1 MRYIKMITYTLFLL
15 PHLLLATWNVA
26 ADGRSASTPSPY
38 SNNMDDTTT
47 LTDAGN
53 TSLTVY
59 IQGDMENNYDFVYI
73 TDSAGNTR
81 RFDGNINESYQAIGP
96 TITIRYTTDYSATR
110 AGVTVSLD
118 PAPPSLT
125 SNNPRDF
132 TKIVIAGQSSTN
144 LYGDLMVIGNQ
155 SLCWK
160 NGTSACQRPS
170 SSATNNALTQ
180 HHANLD
186 PVAVNAGYL
195 NSTSADLLLGPDD
208 RVVEAWL
215 FTMGRLRT
223 NDLTIR
229 ASAQDIKLKTPTSGG
244 YVDLRAD
251 NDKFN
256 WVANT
261 WSFDYGT
268 AINITEH
275 VTQGGRYW
283 VADLKASE
291 TSNQGSGWGIAVIV
305 EDTTS
310 QTRTLK
316 NISLYNGYIAVYNGS
331 GYDTS
336 VTSNISGFYT
346 PRSGTV
352 KSNLIVMAAESDRA
366 LIDSMS
372 ITKKDGTAV
381 DIIDSLNDANNIQ
394 NATISRNGLNVTSRN
409 PNYENT
415 LGIDID
421 EIDVSHIIDNSQ
433 TSTDI
438 TVTSGGDYLFLNMY
452 GFATELYI
460 PKFCYDYNIQKNGFS
475 LNVDEA
481 RDFTINGLGNIKA
494 HISIRSMEG
503 DFDLE
508 RSKLKFYLTPS
519 DKYAFTYATY
529 SPNTVNTL
537 IPAILTSQHTLTKP
551 EIAIGENANSTG
563 GTIGIYERYFA
574 QYNFDI
580 LRDETIQSHFTME
593 LNTSIDFGSGPVEF
607 ILSSENNT
615 FPRCDQNLTYNPVWG
630 MFNIERTDSGTYDPV
645 THPELRFPLYTQ
657 VSNKKFDVSIVSY
670 DANASPSYSR
680 ELNLPDNY
688 VVDVE
693 LIDSSPY
700 NDDNSFFKCQN
711 TQRSIIQTLANGES
725 SKLIKISQNT
735 SRTDISDIIST
746 PNALWNAAFRL
757 WYFVDHNGTV
767 VAHECDSKTEGSCFR
782 EDVYDKVKNGSL
794 VDYCVSDCSS
804 ANDATDSCYQCLRDF
819 YAKPLCSRDNFAIK
833 PVSYRVKIYDTNE
846 SNESSSLQNKIVEN
860 DTNMASR
867 AFSAEYKYKVDI
879 KSTQYGNDD
888 QTHGYTRKFTT
899 PSSNDARS
907 SALFNSSTGTC
918 TDTNDTD
925 WGLWFENGDVK
936 ETMSGTAINLQS
948 NALVSIPNVGNYTYH
963 IEDNNW
969 TIVDQSRYVDKDG
982 NSLKT
987 FPDVDDCI
995 PSGVDQYSISTT
1007 NTGQSGCGITSQ
1019 MSYDSHTYQDIPLQV
1034 QPYTFDLTQVASIQR
1049 PARNILFMNDFNN
1062 SYYGTILSAQLSQAT
1077 SFEGNVTALG
1087 KENTRLTNFT
1097 SGCAASDV
1105 TLSLDRTMQPLEST
1119 LTHVPLQQYLE
1130 VGLNVVDT
1138 HEGLDTNLIL
1148 PSTAFN
1154 NAGEGRAP
1162 MKLHTTLKKP
1172 YGFGNAVN
1180 PVHVRYESLKA
1191 SGLQASSNTH
1201 MINNYIPEG
1210 NNTYDQN
1217 VTYVYAKVTP
1227 LQRLYENVEES
1238 SIATPIYVDIF
1249 CDDTL
1254 APLSVNDCSNVFVL
1268 DTPSK
1273 GTQEKEF
1280 DWHLA
1285 TIFTNNELGI
1295 TDITAS
1301 HLTENN
1307 ADPFVSVNGGTKSKT
1322 INDAPFDDN
1331 QATQNDVNV
1340 SVAGSARN
1348 SMVKVKYDPVPWLIY
1363 DEDED
1368 YFRVHFIGP
1377 SSWSGVGKTGH
1388 VTDTA
1393 SSKTKN
1399 NRMTW

>member
-26 ADGRSASTPSPY
+26 ADGQSASTPSPY
-38 SNNMDDTTT
+38 SNNMDETTT

-53 TSLTVY
+53 HTSLTVY

-81 RFDGNINESYQAIGP
+81 RFDGNIDASYQAIGP
-96 TITIRYTTDYSATR
+96 TITIRYTTNSSVTR
-110 AGVTVSLD
+110 AGVRVSLT
-118 PAPPSLT
+118 PPLSLT

-132 TKIVIAGQSSTN
+132 TKIDIAGQSTTN

-160 NGTSACQRPS
+160 NSTSTCQRPPS
-170 SSATNNALTQ
+170 NASNNHYFQ
-180 HHANLD
+180 NHANLD

-195 NSTSADLLLGPDD
+195 NSTSTDLVLGPDD
-208 RVVEAWL
+208 KVVEAWL
-215 FTMGRLRT
+215 FAIGRLFT
-223 NDLTIR
+223 NNQNLR
-229 ASAQDIKLKTPTSGG
+229 ASAQDIKLKTPTSTG
-244 YVDLRAD
+244 YIDLRAD

-256 WVANT
+256 WMVDAST
-261 WSFDYGT
+261 FDYGI
-268 AINITEH
+268 AINITPY
-275 VTQGGRYW
+275 VQQGGRYW

-291 TSNQGSGWGIAVIV
+291 ARNQGSGWAIALIV
-305 EDTTS
+305 EDTKS

-316 NISLYNGYIAVYNGS
+316 NISLYNGFNGVYSRGN
-331 GYDTS
+331 YPAT
-336 VTSNISGFYT
+336 VTSNINGFFT

-352 KSNLIVMAAESDRA
+352 NSNLIVMSGESDRSLSDA
-366 LIDSMS
+366 MRL
-372 ITKKDGTAV
+372 TKKDGTEV
-381 DIIDSLNDANNIQ
+381 EIKDSLNNTNNVQ
-394 NATISRNGLNVTSRN
+394 NGTISQDGLNVTTRN

-421 EIDVSHIIDNSQ
+421 EIDVSHIIGNSQ

-438 TVTSGGDYLFLNMY
+438 TIDSFGDRIFLNMY

-481 RDFTINGLGNIKA
+481 QDFTVNGRGNIKA
-494 HISIRSMEG
+494 HISVRSMEG

-508 RSKLKFYLTPS
+508 NSKLKFYLTPS
-519 DKYAFTYATY
+519 DKYTFTYATY

-580 LRDETIQSHFTME
+580 LRNETIQSHFTME

-607 ILSSENNT
+607 IFSSENNT

-630 MFNIERTDSGTYDPV
+630 IFNIERVDSGTYDPV
-645 THPELRFPLYTQ
+645 TRPELRFPLYTQ

-670 DANASPSYSR
+670 DANASPSYGR
-680 ELNLPDNY
+680 KLNLPHDY

-700 NDDNSFFKCQN
+700 NDNNSFFKCQN
-711 TQRSIIQTLANGES
+711 TQESIIQTFADGEK
-725 SKLIKISQNT
+725 SKLIKMSQNT

-767 VAHECDSKTEGSCFR
+767 VAHDCDVKTEGSCFR
-782 EDVYDKVKNGSL
+782 EDVYDKVKNGSH

-846 SNESSSLQNKIVEN
+846 SNESSSHKNEIVVN

-867 AFSAEYKYKVDI
+867 ALSAEYKYKVDI

-888 QTHGYTRKFTT
+888 QTYGYTRKFTT
-899 PSSNDARS
+899 PSSNDTRS

-918 TDTNDTD
+918 ADTNDTD

-936 ETMSGTAINLQS
+936 KTMSGTAINLQS

-995 PSGVDQYSISTT
+995 PYGVNQYSISTT
-1007 NTGQSGCGITSQ
+1007 NTGLSGCGITSQ
-1019 MSYDSHTYQDIPLQV
+1019 MAYDVHTYQDIPLQV

-1049 PARNILFMNDFNN
+1049 PARNILFMNDFSD
-1062 SYYGTILSAQLSQAT
+1062 SYYGSILSTQLSHAT
-1077 SFEGNVTALG
+1077 SFEGNITARG
-1087 KENTRLTNFT
+1087 KGKSRLTNFT
-1097 SGCAASDV
+1097 SGCAASNV
-1105 TLSLDRTMQPLEST
+1105 TLTLDRTMLPLEST
-1119 LTHVPLQQYLE
+1119 LAHVPLQQYLE
-1130 VGLNVVDT
+1130 VGLNVVDR
-1138 HEGLDTNLIL
+1138 HEGLDTNLTL

-1154 NAGEGRAP
+1154 NAGEGRAS

-1180 PVHVRYESLKA
+1180 PVHVQYNALKA
-1191 SGLQASSNTH
+1191 SDPIASSYAH

-1217 VTYVYAKVTP
+1217 TTYVYAKVTP

-1238 SIATPIYVDIF
+1238 YIATPIYVDIF

-1254 APLSVNDCSNVFVL
+1254 PPLVTNDCSNVFAL
-1268 DTPSK
+1268 NTPSM

-1340 SVAGSARN
+1340 SVAGTARN
-1348 SMVKVKYDPVPWLIY
+1348 SMVKIKYNPVPWLIY

-1368 YFRVHFIGP
+1368 FFRVHFTGP
-1377 SSWSGVGKTGH
+1377 SSWAGVGKTGH

-1399 NRMTW
+1399 DRMTW